1 MTRIN
6 GAMVVAALST
16 LLGLSAACLSERDE
30 YVPMES
36 FATQLQVETGPTAS
50 PNSFYPG
57 EYAAFELSW
66 DPAEEAAYYIVK
78 SSLEPITR
86 NNWSRALAVDTAT
99 GSTDSVLVFIQPEV
113 YDNACIG
120 CGQCAEICPRGA
132 ITMVGGRAVIST
144 TGPDSCTACGECI
157 RICPVNAIADNAM
170 DRAYYFAVR
179 AYNEAG
185 VPSERIACTSSAYR
199 MVYRNNLELEPGVY
213 GFCQRCGEG
222 CHILNEKYGPGC
234 PVDAIY
240 FDEQGNIYIDST
252 LCISCGQCFI
262 QCWYDSPG
270 TLSIW
275 HMVQEMN

>member
-157 RICPVNAIADNAM
+157 RICPVRLDITEAM
-170 DRAYYFAVR
+170 
-179 AYNEAG
+179 E
-185 VPSERIACTSSAYR
+185 
-199 MVYRNNLELEPGVY
+199 
-213 GFCQRCGEG
+213 
-222 CHILNEKYGPGC
+222 
-234 PVDAIY
+234 
-240 FDEQGNIYIDST
+240 
-252 LCISCGQCFI
+252 
-262 QCWYDSPG
+262 
-270 TLSIW
+270 TLS
-275 HMVQEMN
+275 E